1 MSNHYIKGQNY
12 YFFFFIFRDNEK
24 SRQIAEKQI
33 TWRFGS
39 STVPPWQMVKS
50 APWVSD
56 IFFLGLSFSWY
67 KLSLNFW
74 NSRNFVSLFD
84 CFRSVFCV
92 CEMWTVESAKF
103 YAPYFAVFQHDFFPP
118 AEWAKLPWIYTQ
130 QMFHRKCVSKIAAL
144 LLATWATYCEKIRK
158 SQMLQKIKINKSK
171 YILNCFLSLS
181 YVYKFLSN

>member
-1 MSNHYIKGQNY
+1 MPSLTVLSWHKMKVKIYLNIKVRVKKVNTQNSMNFTRYSCQSNHYIKAQNHY
-12 YFFFFIFRDNEK
+12 CFFLIFRVNEK

-56 IFFLGLSFSWY
+56 IFFLVLSFSWNN
-67 KLSLNFW
+67 LSLNFW
-74 NSRNFVSLFD
+74 NSRNLVSPFTA
-84 CFRSVFCV
+84 CFSV

-118 AEWAKLPWIYTQ
+118 AETWIYTQ
-130 QMFHRKCVSKIAAL
+130 QMFYMTCVSKIAA
-144 LLATWATYCEKIRK
+144 
-158 SQMLQKIKINKSK
+158 
-171 YILNCFLSLS
+171 F
-181 YVYKFLSN
+181 